1 VSVSPSYCIPV
12 TSILHS
18 SFSSFHTYI
27 SIRTHFPP
35 PSFHPF
41 SLDAWTTSLPVCV
54 WGRHSSYSEPHLQS
68 TCTVRGSCVT
78 PLLALPPSAH
88 YLPHPLP
95 SPHPTACMHSTVLYS
110 ALQYSRV
117 HTHCHTAPCCII
129 SLITITSICCCND
142 FLLSQFSSSHI
153 K

>member
-95 SPHPTACMHSTVLYS
+95 SLTSSYS
-110 ALQYSRV
+110 LHAQYS
-117 HTHCHTAPCCII
+117 TLQCII
-129 SLITITSICCCND
+129 VQQSAYTLSHCTMLHYFINNYNVYLLLQRFSIVSVL
-142 FLLSQFSSSHI
+142 FLAY
-153 K
+153 